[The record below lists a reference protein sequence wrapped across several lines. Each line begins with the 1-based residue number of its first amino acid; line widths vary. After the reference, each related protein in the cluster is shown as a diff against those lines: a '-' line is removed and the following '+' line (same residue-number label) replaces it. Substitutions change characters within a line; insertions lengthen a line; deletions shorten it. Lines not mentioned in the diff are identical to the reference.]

1 MAITD
6 AAPAAPALPFD
17 PFGVWRWAAALHA
30 PLSGAVNQAIQAS
43 LVHGLGQLGLV
54 NIATAAAGDPA
65 LERRVVEQVASYGRQ
80 LGWVVDALDVLVRA
94 RRDQEAEPGDEA
106 ALDQVQKLRDQVE
119 GLKRREAAER
129 VDALVEQIR
138 LLNSEPQAD
147 APALDKLR
155 AALAEG

>member
-1 MAITD
+1 
-6 AAPAAPALPFD
+6 
-17 PFGVWRWAAALHA
+17 
-30 PLSGAVNQAIQAS
+30 
-43 LVHGLGQLGLV
+43 
-54 NIATAAAGDPA
+54 
-65 LERRVVEQVASYGRQ
+65 VVEQVASYGRQ

-94 RRDQEAEPGDEA
+94 RRDEEAEPGDEA

-119 GLKRREAAER
+119 ALKRREAAER

-138 LLNSEPQAD
+138 LLNSEPQAN